1 MADNEF
7 IELYNKLTPEAQS
20 GVRMAVTLLA
30 AANSKSVEVPEE
42 KTFRK
47 EVDETKK
54 LLPLLSKEG
63 LERFSDAL
71 QIFNEMREELSK
83 TVEQTQHH
91 AAC

>member
-1 MADNEF
+1 MVDNEF

-30 AANSKSVEVPEE
+30 AANSKSVKVPEE

-47 EVDETKK
+47 EIDETKK
-54 LLPLLSKEG
+54 LL
-63 LERFSDAL
+63 SDAL
-71 QIFNEMREELSK
+71 QFFNEMREELSK
-83 TVEQTQHH
+83 TAEQTQRH